1 MLFSIYDVDG
11 SGGLDYKEFSAA
23 VFGGGGQAPASNR
36 GGGGGGAAES
46 RDPEAL
52 AVKLK
57 EKLATR
63 GARGIIGL
71 QRQFK
76 IMDDDNSKS
85 LNKYEFNKAC
95 NDYML
100 GFS

>member
-1 MLFSIYDVDG
+1 MLFNIYDVDG
-11 SGGLDYKEFSAA
+11 SGGLDYKEFSSA
-23 VFGGGGQAPASNR
+23 VFGGGAQPPSSR
-36 GGGGGGAAES
+36 GGGGGGSSGAAES

-71 QRQFK
+71 QR
-76 IMDDDNSKS
+76 
-85 LNKYEFNKAC
+85 
-95 NDYML
+95 
-100 GFS
+100 

>member
-1 MLFSIYDVDG
+1 MLFNIYDVDG
-11 SGGLDYKEFSAA
+11 SGGLDYKEFSSA
-23 VFGGGGQAPASNR
+23 VFGGSGAQPPSSR
-36 GGGGGGAAES
+36 GGGGGGSGAAES

-71 QRQFK
+71 QR
-76 IMDDDNSKS
+76 
-85 LNKYEFNKAC
+85 
-95 NDYML
+95 
-100 GFS
+100 